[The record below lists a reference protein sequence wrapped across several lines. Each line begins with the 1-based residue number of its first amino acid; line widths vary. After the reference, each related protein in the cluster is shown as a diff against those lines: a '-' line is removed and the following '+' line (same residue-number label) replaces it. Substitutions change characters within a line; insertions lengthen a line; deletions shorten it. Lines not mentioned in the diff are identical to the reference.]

1 MRNYETLTSDNGVE
15 RDLRLRS
22 ASPLALTPTVNSI
35 MEDENMPSPRSHI
48 ELSER
53 ISKDL
58 QRLEDILSE
67 NTRTDLAVP
76 RGIIRRVG
84 DILPEYDFLMNNT
97 IKRNICY
104 AVEAL
109 DFYRW
114 IINRFKTYGPVNGY
128 LYKTGIILVDM
139 IVEAMT
145 HDFLKQKRVKLN
157 KKHSKNILKLR
168 TLGIP
173 ASLCERIE
181 KLHNR
186 RSNIHL
192 YLISDLEATKYT
204 LRDWN
209 SSILCLHDI
218 RKKFRE
224 LLT

>member
-1 MRNYETLTSDNGVE
+1 MSI
-15 RDLRLRS
+15 
-22 ASPLALTPTVNSI
+22 SPLY
-35 MEDENMPSPRSHI
+35 I
-48 ELSER
+48 ELSKK
-53 ISKDL
+53 ISKNL
-58 QRLEDILSE
+58 QRLEDILPE
-67 NTRTDLAVP
+67 DTRTDLAVP
-76 RGIIRRVG
+76 RGIIRRVE
-84 DILPEYDFLMNNT
+84 DILPEYSFVMDNT
-97 IKRNICY
+97 IRRNICY

-114 IINRFKTYGPVNGY
+114 IINRFKTYGPVSGY

-145 HDFLKQKRVKLN
+145 HDFLKQKEVRKN
-157 KKHSKNILKLR
+157 KKHSKNIPKLK

-192 YLISDLEATKYT
+192 YLISDLEATKYR
-204 LRDWN
+204 LKDWN
-209 SSILCLHDI
+209 RSILCLRDT
-218 RKKFRE
+218 REKFCE

>member
-1 MRNYETLTSDNGVE
+1 
-15 RDLRLRS
+15 
-22 ASPLALTPTVNSI
+22 
-35 MEDENMPSPRSHI
+35 MPSPPSHI
-48 ELSER
+48 VLSER
-53 ISKDL
+53 ISKEL

-67 NTRTDLAVP
+67 NARTDLAVP
-76 RGIIRRVG
+76 RGIIRRVE

-128 LYKTGIILVDM
+128 LYKTGIMLVDM

-145 HDFLKQKRVKLN
+145 HDFLKQRRVKQN
-157 KKHSKNILKLR
+157 KKHSRNIAKLK
-168 TLGIP
+168 TLGVP
-173 ASLCERIE
+173 TSLRDRIE

-192 YLISDLEATKYT
+192 YLVSDLEATKYR
-204 LRDWN
+204 LKDWN
-209 SSILCLHDI
+209 SSILCLRDI
-218 RKKFRE
+218 RKKFCE

>member
-1 MRNYETLTSDNGVE
+1 
-15 RDLRLRS
+15 
-22 ASPLALTPTVNSI
+22 
-35 MEDENMPSPRSHI
+35 MPFLPSHI

-58 QRLEDILSE
+58 QRLEDVLPE
-67 NTRTDLAVP
+67 DTRTDLAVP
-76 RGIIRRVG
+76 RGIIRRVE
-84 DILPEYDFLMNNT
+84 DILPEYGFVMNNT
-97 IKRNICY
+97 IRRNICY

-114 IINRFKTYGPVNGY
+114 IINRFKTYGPVSGY
-128 LYKTGIILVDM
+128 LYKTGIILIDM
-139 IVEAMT
+139 TVEAMT
-145 HDFLKQKRVKLN
+145 RDFLKQKRVRQN
-157 KKHSKNILKLR
+157 KKHSRNIPKLK

-192 YLISDLEATKYT
+192 HLVSDLEATKYR
-204 LRDWN
+204 LKDWN
-209 SSILCLHDI
+209 GSILCLRHV
-218 RKKFRE
+218 REKFRE